1 VETGEK
7 QFWLRMGMTK
17 ERPYVE
23 KTVAMFTGLFIKANL
38 FESAPSAL
46 SALIVRYVGT
56 VKSPPARYVIDPVTY
71 VFGVESEM
79 HDGFGDDSALCH
91 WRLLTKDD
99 AARKLR
105 QDYHIP
111 ETQEIPR
118 NLMRDADTHGNIDPG
133 SDRKVEALVLTRS
146 YAHLADKIFADSI
159 RRKVGLRALGQAD
172 FGVDNGVLDDFVG
185 KVIDYQQGTLKRCFE
200 GVKYQELGETL
211 PGPAYILSPYFYIKS
226 DESLEF
232 MTSIWHSFDAHQVA
246 NGAAVTMVSKS
257 YFMNSWREIA
267 CALSHLEAKT
277 VMIWIPE
284 LQEDLATQDELVAFG
299 QFVHTLASSNRL
311 VINFYGGGFSMS
323 LLSYG
328 LAGLMNGPGYGLQR
342 SAIPVKGGAPAASFY
357 IPTLGVRSGVLGAL
371 QVMMSNPLI
380 GSKQDFLDHV
390 CSCPIC
396 RTAMSKSADDDYATA
411 FWNYYG
417 ELVPSKT
424 PGSNRLVPTRDA
436 TDRNA
441 FHFLLARLLEFRAER
456 QYSPA
461 GSLQQLRT
469 YRKSWPGRSGEHLDT
484 WVRALVAL
492 ENGE

>member
-1 VETGEK
+1 
-7 QFWLRMGMTK
+7 MTK

-46 SALIVRYVGT
+46 SALIVRYIGA
-56 VKSPPARYVIDPVTY
+56 VKSPVARYVIDPVTY
-71 VFGVESEM
+71 VFGVEPVT

-99 AARKLR
+99 AVRKLR

-111 ETQEIPR
+111 ETQEVPR
-118 NLMRDADTHGNIDPG
+118 NLMRDADTHGKIDPD
-133 SDRKVEALVLTRS
+133 SDKKVEALVLTRS
-146 YAHLADKIFADSI
+146 YAHLADKIFAASM
-159 RRKVGLRALGQAD
+159 RRKVGLGALGQVD
-172 FGVDNGVLDDFVG
+172 FGTDNGVLDDFVG
-185 KVIDYQQGTLKRCFE
+185 RVIDYQQGALRSCFE
-200 GVKYQELGETL
+200 GDKYQELGETL
-211 PGPAYILSPYFYIKS
+211 PGPTYILSPYFRINS
-226 DESLEF
+226 DESLRF
-232 MTSIWHSFDAHQVA
+232 MTSIWRGFDAHQIA
-246 NGAAVTMVSKS
+246 NGAVVVMVSKE
-257 YFMNSWREIA
+257 YFMNSWREVTRVLLDIRVRA
-267 CALSHLEAKT
+267 I
-277 VMIWIPE
+277 MIWIPD
-284 LQEDLATQDELVAFG
+284 LQEDLSTREELVAFG
-299 QFVHTLASSNRL
+299 QFVQTLASNDRS

-342 SAIPVKGGAPAASFY
+342 DAIPIKGGAPAASFY
-357 IPTLGVRSGVLGAL
+357 IPTLGVRSGVLAAL
-371 QVMMSNPLI
+371 QAMVSSSLI
-380 GSKQDFLDHV
+380 QSKQDFLDHV

-396 RTAMSKSADDDYATA
+396 KTAMSKSSDNDYVTA

-461 GSLQQLRT
+461 ESLQQLRK
-469 YRKSWPGRSGEHLDT
+469 YRESWPGRSGDHLDT
-484 WVRALVAL
+484 WVGALAAL
-492 ENGE
+492 DNGE